1 MIYSQNAGN
10 KVCVGLL
17 SVKGKYDFER
27 LKICKMVLYGY
38 KGGMSFNN

>member
-1 MIYSQNAGN
+1 MIFSQNAAN

-17 SVKGKYDFER
+17 SVKGKYEFER